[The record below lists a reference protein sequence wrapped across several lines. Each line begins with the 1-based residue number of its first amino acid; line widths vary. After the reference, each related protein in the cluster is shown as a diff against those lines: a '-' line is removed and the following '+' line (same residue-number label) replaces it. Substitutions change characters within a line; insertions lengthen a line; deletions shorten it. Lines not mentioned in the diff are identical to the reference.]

1 MSNSVGCY
9 PAALLPKAAIVE
21 RDPHIRVFPSLGA
34 QLLRNGL
41 IYISRRDNGGF
52 IFELLNPDF
61 ATVAFREM
69 REARVV
75 PASTG
80 TVGRISWADA
90 FSQNSWG
97 LKRMNPNR

>member
-61 ATVAFREM
+61 ATVVSRNAWS
-69 REARVV
+69 
-75 PASTG
+75 ASG
-80 TVGRISWADA
+80 PSVNWDGWS
-90 FSQNSWG
+90 N
-97 LKRMNPNR
+97 